1 VIPLYE
7 EDFSNIVMETGTM
20 GLPSNVTYIN
30 GSREIIIEGKNSL
43 IVSPHTV
50 FSTRQDG

>member
-1 VIPLYE
+1 MIPLYE

-20 GLPSNVTYIN
+20 RLPSNVTYIN